1 MYTLFVMGTERAE
14 LPIPLQQPIR
24 SPLIPSSAAPFS
36 QGCGVLGYK
45 ELEKVLHFPADFTVR
60 GGPSWSPGCDVRTEG
75 TRQGFPS
82 SV

>member
-1 MYTLFVMGTERAE
+1 MGTERAE

-36 QGCGVLGYK
+36 QGCSVLGYK

-60 GGPSWSPGCDVRTEG
+60 GGPS
-75 TRQGFPS
+75 
-82 SV
+82 